1 MKSKRMAIAVPVISC
16 VAAATISAASAQETT
31 APRAGANH
39 VVATDP
45 GNTRNT
51 VPRQGGTH
59 LTARGRMSETT
70 MHERGQLTRDRAVM
84 GERPSGRFVS
94 GNRYSRDWQDDRG
107 DFGRG
112 RPYSGGW
119 RGDRDADVGAASPE
133 YGPDRGY
140 YSAQV
145 YGYPSSPRNAYGP
158 SYDVPYG
165 APRYYDYAPE
175 IGVGIGPFGIGID
188 PAWGW

>member
-1 MKSKRMAIAVPVISC
+1 MKSKRMAIAISVVSC

-31 APRAGANH
+31 APGAGANR
-39 VVATDP
+39 VVATDH
-45 GNTRNT
+45 GNTRNA
-51 VPRQGGTH
+51 VPHQGGAQ
-59 LTARGRMSETT
+59 LTARGGMRDTT

-94 GNRYSRDWQDDRG
+94 GNGYSRDWQGDRR
-107 DFGRG
+107 DFGRE
-112 RPYSGGW
+112 RAYSGGW
-119 RGDRDADVGAASPE
+119 RGDRDVDVGVATPE

-145 YGYPSSPRNAYGP
+145 YGYPSSPRYAYGP
-158 SYDVPYG
+158 SYDMPYG

-175 IGVGIGPFGIGID
+175 IGVGIGPFGIGIG